1 MVKRLIRGRMLG
13 LAVEA
18 NNVVLLD
25 HRTENVSELLILGFL
40 V

>member
-1 MVKRLIRGRMLG
+1 MLG

-25 HRTENVSELLILGFL
+25 NRTENVSELLILGFL